1 MIVHRHLVFRNES
14 MSDFAWTLSRMAGLD
29 ERIVVDRTGLKGR
42 FDFNLEFQPQRRST
56 TEPGELTSPDGPSIF
71 IALQQ
76 QLGLRLI
83 SIKAP
88 VEFLV
93 VEHVQR
99 PTEN

>member
-14 MSDFAWTLSRMAGLD
+14 MSDFAWTLSRTVGLD

-42 FDFNLEFQPQRRST
+42 FDFNLEFQRRGT
-56 TEPGELTSPDGPSIF
+56 TEPGELTFSDGPSIF